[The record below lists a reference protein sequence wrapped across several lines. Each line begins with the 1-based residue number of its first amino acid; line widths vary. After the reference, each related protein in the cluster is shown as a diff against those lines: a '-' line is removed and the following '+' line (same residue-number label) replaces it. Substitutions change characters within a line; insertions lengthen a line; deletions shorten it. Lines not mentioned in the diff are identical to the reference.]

1 MAVLTDRLYYKD
13 PDVMEFDAVVVGTG
27 RRDTGWYVVLDR
39 SAFYPTSGGQSYD
52 TGHLN
57 GVPVIDVIETSDGD
71 IWHVVAQE
79 VGPVGAKV
87 HGVVDKAR
95 RQRNRQN
102 HTAQHILSAAFHRL
116 YGYRTMSVHLG
127 DEYGA
132 VELGADSIDA
142 GQLSEIEATANQVIA
157 DNVPVEIMFVDSR
170 SIDSL
175 PLRKEPQREGE
186 LRVIRIGD
194 FDYSACGGT
203 HCRTSGGVGLI
214 KIIGAEKIRGRV
226 LVKYLAGKLAVDDY
240 VMRFEVTDSLGRSL
254 TCHPSDLSERVA
266 KISAENESLRRRLA
280 DAQRELLP
288 SRAAALSQN
297 AAEFGKCKAV
307 IVPVAGYDVNTVSRL
322 AGLIADNLGGV
333 AALFV
338 DGRLVIATAQA
349 SGLHAGNI
357 AKTIAASLKLKGG
370 GNERAAQLG
379 GAVEGDLDK
388 YKSSV
393 RSILENA

>member
-1 MAVLTDRLYYKD
+1 MAVLTERLYYKD
-13 PDVMEFDAVVVGTG
+13 PDRLEFDAAVVRMGQNSDG
-27 RRDTGWYVVLDR
+27 YYVVLDR
-39 SAFYPTSGGQSYD
+39 SAFYPTSGGQSHD

-57 GVPVIDVIETSDGD
+57 GVPVSDVIESSDGD
-71 IWHVVAQE
+71 VWHMVAQE
-79 VGPVGAKV
+79 VGPVGARV
-87 HGVVDKAR
+87 HGVVDKDR
-95 RQRNRQN
+95 RQRNCQN

-132 VELGADSIDA
+132 VELGAESISES
-142 GQLSEIEATANQVIA
+142 QLSEIETTANQIIS
-157 DNVPVEIMFVDSR
+157 DNVTVEIMFVDSR
-170 SIDSL
+170 SVDSL

-186 LRVIRIGD
+186 LRVIRVGE

-226 LVKYLAGKLAVDDY
+226 LVKYLAGRLAVDDY
-240 VMRFEVTDSLGRSL
+240 VMRFGVTDLLGRSL
-254 TCHPSDLSERVA
+254 TCHPSDLSEKVV
-266 KISAENESLRRRLA
+266 KMSADNENLRRRLA

-288 SRAAALSQN
+288 SRAAALSQH
-297 AAEFGKCKAV
+297 AAEFGKYKAV
-307 IVPVAGYDVNTVSRL
+307 IESVAGYDVTTVSRL
-322 AGLIADNLGGV
+322 AGLVADNAGGL
-333 AALFV
+333 AALFA
-338 DGRLVIATAQA
+338 DGRLVIAAAQG

-357 AKTIAASLKLKGG
+357 AKALAASLNLKGG

-379 GAVEGDLDK
+379 GAVEEDLDK